1 MGGRVGRAPS
11 APWCPQGS
19 RRLGWPGI
27 PRDCK
32 SPSSFYKQELL
43 SVALNTHGRLFL
55 MFAAFS
61 APGALP
67 PAAMHSFPS
76 PHSHRSHSSSPAASK
91 DSHNTTT
98 SIGSKVKSQG
108 ALSLH
113 TSFTLGSMIY
123 QSSKPTANEA
133 CLTGQRA
140 RRSWDRF
147 SSLYTSLLHISIP
160 FCPKCLQTP

>member
-1 MGGRVGRAPS
+1 MLPGVPKAAGGT
-11 APWCPQGS
+11 
-19 RRLGWPGI
+19 GWPGI
-27 PRDCK
+27 PRDYK

-76 PHSHRSHSSSPAASK
+76 PHSHRPHSSSPAASK
-91 DSHNTTT
+91 DSHDTTT

-108 ALSLH
+108 ALSLR
-113 TSFTLGSMIY
+113 TSFILGSMIY
-123 QSSKPTANEA
+123 QRSKPTANEA
-133 CLTGQRA
+133 CLMGQRV

-147 SSLYTSLLHISIP
+147 SSLHRSLLHISIP
-160 FCPKCLQTP
+160 LCPKCLQTP